1 MKNWKKRFTR
11 LLLAIVLCLTSSIG
25 LTAICRAV
33 QSIQTPEAKNDLGD
47 VQMDGEWAVHT
58 VDGKTFLY
66 NSDSDKKILQ
76 VFGYNENGDLVET
89 DLEEYARLLNE
100 SAERRKIEQES
111 TSSGSGADVSADEDE
126 NGTNSNSFYRKL
138 ADGHSSSPR
147 FLDIQASVSYTT
159 YWEMK

>member
-1 MKNWKKRFTR
+1 MKLTKKLTG

-47 VQMDGEWAVHT
+47 VQMNGEWAVHT

-126 NGTNSNSFYRKL
+126 NRTNSNSFYRKL

-159 YWEMK
+159 YWELK